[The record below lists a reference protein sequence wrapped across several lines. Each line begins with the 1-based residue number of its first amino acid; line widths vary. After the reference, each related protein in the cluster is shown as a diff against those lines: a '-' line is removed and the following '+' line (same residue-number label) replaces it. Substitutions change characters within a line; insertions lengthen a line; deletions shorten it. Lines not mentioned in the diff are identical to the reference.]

1 MTHAMSDFGAR
12 LREARER
19 RGIVLKEISEHTKIS
34 MTALEALE
42 RSDVSRLPG
51 GIFARSFVRSYA
63 AEIGLDPDKTLREF
77 LERFGDDE
85 RFSVM
90 PAGQGPLESSPSP
103 QLAGTVL
110 KIVVVSLVAMA
121 IILYWTLS
129 RHTAD
134 QSTAPRS
141 DSAGRT
147 SRRLLTTPALP
158 KLPRLP

>member
-1 MTHAMSDFGAR
+1 MSDFGAR

-34 MTALEALE
+34 RTALEALE

-63 AEIGLDPDKTLREF
+63 AEVGLDPDKTLREF
-77 LERFGDDE
+77 LDRFGDDA

-90 PAGQGPLESSPSP
+90 TAAQGPLESSPSP

-110 KIVVVSLVAMA
+110 KIVVGSLVAMA

-129 RHTAD
+129 RHTGD

-141 DSAGRT
+141 DSAVRT
-147 SRRLLTTPALP
+147 SRRLLTTPGAD
-158 KLPRLP
+158 KTSAIAVSS

>member
-1 MTHAMSDFGAR
+1 MSDFGAR

-19 RGIVLKEISEHTKIS
+19 RGMALKEISEHTKFS
-34 MTALEALE
+34 VTALEALE

-77 LERFGDDE
+77 LERFGDDA

-90 PAGQGPLESSPSP
+90 SAAPEPFESSPSQ
-103 QLAGTVL
+103 QLAGSVL
-110 KIVVVSLVAMA
+110 EIIVVSLVAIA

-129 RHTAD
+129 RHPGD

-141 DSAGRT
+141 DSAVRK
-147 SRRLLTTPALP
+147 SRQLLTTPGAD
-158 KLPRLP
+158 KTSSIAVSS